1 MRWGGDREMQANA
14 SNGNLTALRPVA
26 ALPTVTE
33 TRQHDRAH
41 EPLRN
46 DAAEAPSVPQKR
58 VVLPATWFRF
68 ILHWTLRQA
77 IRRANYLSLVTIRA
91 SREYAGL
98 SVDVASQSLAE
109 LADVVGPTL
118 RETDL
123 MGELEDGRLGILL
136 MHADEAAA
144 SRVIQR
150 FGETLG
156 DVRFSVSLGF
166 AIGSACCPTNG
177 IDINGLLTHALAHP
191 VLNVRARPSA
201 FDDPSLAAAH

>member
-1 MRWGGDREMQANA
+1 MKANA
-14 SNGNLTALRPVA
+14 APANGSLTALPPVS

-33 TRQHDRAH
+33 TLHHDC
-41 EPLRN
+41 EEVLPLN
-46 DAAEAPSVPQKR
+46 NTPSLTVPQKH
-58 VVLPATWFRF
+58 VVLPASWFRF

-77 IRRANYLSLVTIRA
+77 IRRSNYLSLVTIRA
-91 SREYAGL
+91 SREYVGL
-98 SVDVASQSLAE
+98 SVEVASQSLAE
-109 LADVVGPTL
+109 LADVVGPFL

-123 MGELEDGRLGILL
+123 MGELDDGRLGLLL

-156 DVRFSVSLGF
+156 DVRFSVSLAF

-177 IDINGLLTHALAHP
+177 IDMNALVAHALAHP
-191 VLNVRARPSA
+191 VLNVRARPTA
-201 FDDPSLAAAH
+201 FDDPSFAAAH